1 MEVRI
6 LSVPLVAA
14 FDTVPRIKVL
24 SSALVNKIAAGEGV
38 ERPASVVKELA
49 ENSLDAEAK
58 TIRVALEGGGLKRI
72 VVTDDGFGMSKE
84 DALLSLE
91 RHATSKLS
99 HEDGLFELSTKGF
112 RGEAVPAIASV
123 SRFVLTTSEPDAAV
137 GVAVRLNGGAG
148 LEVDDAAPIGGTRIE
163 VDELFFNTP
172 ARRKFMKRDQ
182 TELIHCEEAVARLA
196 LAHPSVSFFVEHEG
210 RPVLSAPK
218 SSARERV
225 AAVLGSEVEPHLL
238 EIEERKLGVVVSG
251 FVASPELT
259 LPNARRLYT
268 FVNGRY
274 IRDRGLTS
282 AVQRAFLDSLPP
294 GRQPIAVVMIDI
306 DPGRVDV
313 NVHPQKLEVRF
324 ADPREVQDA
333 VGAAVSRALKAAP
346 WRKRNEDGTPVA
358 EEAHYARAV
367 ERFLERA
374 QMSTL
379 QLEATAELGERQPS
393 FGEASPGINQA
404 PPAKFF
410 SNLRIIGELAKSL
423 WVCEGQGGTLVVV
436 DPHSALERVLRTRL
450 TRAIDLPRGGPQA
463 SLFSQQVELDPV
475 DAKRVAEKA
484 PVFERIGFS
493 LESFGG
499 GTIKVS
505 AVPAGFESAQ
515 LGPLLNELAPHL
527 PAEPDFPAR
536 AFGPVLEVLA
546 AWGAKQAPAA
556 EAADAHALLEALD
569 ASDFSLSCLHSK
581 IVVLEA
587 PLLDLVRPKN

>member
-1 MEVRI
+1 M
-6 LSVPLVAA
+6 
-14 FDTVPRIKVL
+14 PRIKVL
-24 SSALVNKIAAGEGV
+24 SSALVNKIAAGEVV

-58 TIRVALEGGGLKRI
+58 TIRVGLEGGGLKRI
-72 VVTDDGFGMSKE
+72 VITDDGFGMSKE

-91 RHATSKLS
+91 RHATSKLAD
-99 HEDGLFELSTKGF
+99 EDGLFELVTKGF

-123 SRFVLTTSEPDAAV
+123 SRFVLTTSEPGAPS
-137 GVAVRLNGGAG
+137 GVSLRLTGGAG
-148 LEVDDAAPIGGTRIE
+148 LEVSDAAPLGGTQIE
-163 VDELFFNTP
+163 VDDLFFNTP

-182 TELIHCEEAVARLA
+182 TELFHCEEAVARLA
-196 LAHPSVSFFVEHEG
+196 LAHPEVSFFLEHEG
-210 RPVLSAPK
+210 RPLLSAPK
-218 SSARERV
+218 ATARERV
-225 AAVLGSEVEPHLL
+225 AAILGSEAEPHLL
-238 EIEERKLGVVVSG
+238 EIEERKLGVTVSG

-274 IRDRGLTS
+274 IRDRGLIS

-294 GRQPIAVVMIDI
+294 GRQPIAVVMIEI

-324 ADPREVQDA
+324 ADPREVQEA

-358 EEAHYARAV
+358 EQAHYARAV

-374 QMSTL
+374 AISPL
-379 QLEATAELGERQPS
+379 QLESQPQPAGLGERAPS

-404 PPAKFF
+404 PPEKFF
-410 SNLRIIGELAKSL
+410 SHLRIIGELAKSL

-436 DPHSALERVLRTRL
+436 DPKAALERVLRTRL
-450 TRAIDLPRGGPQA
+450 TKAIDAPRGAPQA

-499 GTIKVS
+499 STIKVT
-505 AVPAGFESAQ
+505 AVPNGYESVPLA
-515 LGPLLNELAPHL
+515 PLLNELAPHL
-527 PAEPDFPAR
+527 PAEPDYPAR

-546 AWGAKQAPAA
+546 AWGAKQGPL
-556 EAADAHALLEALD
+556 EGHALLEALD
-569 ASDFSLSCLHSK
+569 AADFSLSCLHPK

-587 PLLDLVRPKN
+587 PLLDLIRSKN